1 MGRNELRPIRLN
13 LSREVR
19 QEAGRSVGARVVDVG
34 VGAAFIALM
43 VARRW
48 GGIVFLQDGRAL
60 MAIHFNKAQYG
71 HWWACS

>member
-1 MGRNELRPIRLN
+1 
-13 LSREVR
+13 
-19 QEAGRSVGARVVDVG
+19 
-34 VGAAFIALM
+34 M